1 MSRLLKQQAV
11 GRYVECVRTG
21 STYCP
26 PTVLSR
32 EALSMS
38 GGLDSTTVIS
48 VEFPG
53 FRVQLSFL
61 TDLHLLVNVWT
72 DEMAVRSAL
81 VLQ

>member
-1 MSRLLKQQAV
+1 MCGVQVLAPRTVRL
-11 GRYVECVRTG
+11 
-21 STYCP
+21 
-26 PTVLSR
+26 PTVSR

-38 GGLDSTTVIS
+38 GGLESTTVIS

-72 DEMAVRSAL
+72 DGVAVRSAL